1 MSDKVYLNGLIIKGR
16 ENQFGEEELKVSV
29 KVEDLVKE
37 LQQHQERGWVNLE
50 IRKKKQPSDKGV
62 SHYTVLDTWKPDTTR
77 THVGQAPGTT
87 FQPME
92 DNDLPF

>member
-16 ENQFGEEELKVSV
+16 SNQFGEEELKVSV
-29 KVEDLVKE
+29 KVEDLMKE

-62 SHYTVLDTWKPDTTR
+62 SHYTVLDTWKPN
-77 THVGQAPGTT
+77 GQAPAMPQSND
-87 FQPME
+87 FPAVE

>member
-37 LQQHQERGWVNLE
+37 LQQHKDERGWVNLE

-62 SHYTVLDTWKPDTTR
+62 SHYTVLDTWKPS
-77 THVGQAPGTT
+77 GQAPAMPQSND
-87 FQPME
+87 FPAVE

>member
-16 ENQFGEEELKVSV
+16 SNQFGEEELKVSV

-50 IRKKKQPSDKGV
+50 IRKKKQASDKGV
-62 SHYTVLDTWKPDTTR
+62 SHYTVLDTWKPS
-77 THVGQAPGTT
+77 GQAPTMPQSNDFPQT
-87 FQPME
+87 
-92 DNDLPF
+92 DDSDLPF